1 MPVRAHIIFYVS
13 LFLLSAFLFWK
24 PAYNGDIGYYIAV
37 AAQTSGEADSTIVSY
52 SDSIL
57 KVETPE
63 DTYRINTEVLQ
74 GYSNGLLDYYRIKPL
89 YVWLIRAAHGAGF
102 SWSRATVVPSLLAFI
117 LLMLFMFR
125 WLKQVLGA
133 DALLPGLLLLF
144 SYPIFVPARMS
155 TPDSLTS
162 LFLVPLFYLFLKG
175 GSRWAFFIL
184 LFLLV
189 SVRLDNLLMVGI
201 FCVGA
206 GINAWCV
213 ERREWISYLLLMVLL
228 TSLALLLN
236 VWCTDDPFWPMHME
250 QVLYSGN
257 YLWKLG
263 KAFRFF
269 SASYGWLFIII
280 LLFMVH
286 LFRMKVLTAEITVLV
301 MMAAMVVLRLLIF
314 PAYEERFF
322 GGYYIVSF
330 IIILRILKRWK
341 ENVA

>member
-1 MPVRAHIIFYVS
+1 MPVRTNLIFYLC
-13 LFLLSAFLFWK
+13 LFLLSAFLYWK

-37 AAQTSGEADSTIVSY
+37 AAQTSGKSDSTIVIY

-57 KVETPE
+57 KAETPYY
-63 DTYRINTEVLQ
+63 TYRINTEVLQ
-74 GYSNGLLDYYRIKPL
+74 RYSPVLLDYYRIKPL
-89 YVWLIRAAHGAGF
+89 YIWLIRGANCAGF
-102 SWSRATVVPSLLAFI
+102 SWSRATVVPSLVAFI
-117 LLMLFMFR
+117 FLMLFMFR
-125 WLKQVLGA
+125 WLKLFLGT

-175 GSRWAFFIL
+175 GGRWAVFIL

-189 SVRLDNLLMVGI
+189 AVRLDNLLMVGI

-206 GINAWCV
+206 GINAWN
-213 ERREWISYLLLMVLL
+213 EENREWVSYLLVMVLL
-228 TSLALLLN
+228 SILMLLLN
-236 VWCTDDPFWPMHME
+236 VWCTDDPFWPMHMG

-257 YLWKLG
+257 YLWNLG

-269 SASYGWLFIII
+269 SASYGWLFIIL

-286 LFRMKVLTAEITVLV
+286 LFRMKVLTAEITVLA